1 MKPTR
6 KKLYTVISVSASVI
20 FWILVWAALSWQ
32 IDSKFLLPSPIDAV
46 SALGNMLFTLPFWQI
61 IGASVLRILVAILI
75 SLLLGTLIA
84 TLTAKLEAANT
95 LFAPLM
101 TVIKATPVASF
112 IILAILW
119 IDRNTLPAFI
129 TMLIVIPIVWSNV
142 SAGING
148 VDKKLLEVAKIYRF
162 PLSKRIFKIY
172 VPSTMPYF
180 LAACRAS
187 LGMAWKAGIAAEVL
201 CTPKQAIGTQIYFS
215 KTYMETTELFAW
227 TLAVII
233 LSVIIE
239 KILISG
245 LLSLTR
251 KLHVSNTEVK

>member
-1 MKPTR
+1 MKLAR
-6 KKLYTVISVSASVI
+6 KKLYNIISVSASVI
-20 FWILVWAALSWQ
+20 FWILVWAALAWQ
-32 IDSKFLLPSPIDAV
+32 IDSDFLLPSPIDAA
-46 SALGNMLFTLPFWQI
+46 SALWSMLFTASFWQI
-61 IGASVLRILVAILI
+61 IGASILRILAAILI
-75 SLLLGTLIA
+75 SLVLGSLMAMI
-84 TLTAKLEAANT
+84 TAKLDTADA

-142 SAGING
+142 SAGIKG
-148 VDKKLLEVAKIYRF
+148 VDKKLLEVAKIYKF
-162 PLSKRIFKIY
+162 PPSKRIFKIY

-215 KTYMETTELFAW
+215 KTYMETPELFAW

-239 KILISG
+239 KLLISG

-251 KLHVSNTEVK
+251 KLHVSTAEVK

>member
-1 MKPTR
+1 MKLAR
-6 KKLYTVISVSASVI
+6 KKLYNIISVSASVI
-20 FWILVWAALSWQ
+20 FWILVWAALAWQ
-32 IDSKFLLPSPIDAV
+32 IDSDFLLPSPIDAA
-46 SALGNMLFTLPFWQI
+46 SALWSMLFTASFWQI
-61 IGASVLRILVAILI
+61 ISASILRILVAILI
-75 SLLLGTLIA
+75 SLVLGTLMSTI
-84 TLTAKLEAANT
+84 TAKLDTADA

-142 SAGING
+142 SAGIKG
-148 VDKKLLEVAKIYRF
+148 VDKKLLEVAKIYKF

-215 KTYMETTELFAW
+215 KTYMETPELFAW

-239 KILISG
+239 KLLISG

-251 KLHVSNTEVK
+251 KLHVSTAEVK

>member
-1 MKPTR
+1 MKLAH
-6 KKLYTVISVSASVI
+6 KKLYNIISVSASVI
-20 FWILVWAALSWQ
+20 FWILVWAALAWQ
-32 IDSKFLLPSPIDAV
+32 IDSDFLLPSPIDAA
-46 SALGNMLFTLPFWQI
+46 SALWSMLFTASFWQI
-61 IGASVLRILVAILI
+61 ISASILRILVAILI
-75 SLLLGTLIA
+75 SLVLGSLMAMI
-84 TLTAKLEAANT
+84 TAKLDTADA

-142 SAGING
+142 SAGIKG
-148 VDKKLLEVAKIYRF
+148 VDKKLLEVAKIYKF
-162 PLSKRIFKIY
+162 PPSKRIFKIY

-215 KTYMETTELFAW
+215 KTYMETPELFAW

-239 KILISG
+239 KLLISG

-251 KLHVSNTEVK
+251 KLHVSTAEVK

>member
-1 MKPTR
+1 MKLAR
-6 KKLYTVISVSASVI
+6 KKLYNIISVSASVI
-20 FWILVWAALSWQ
+20 FWILVWAALAWQ
-32 IDSKFLLPSPIDAV
+32 IDSDFLLPSPIDAA
-46 SALGNMLFTLPFWQI
+46 SALWSMLFTASFWQI
-61 IGASVLRILVAILI
+61 ISASILRILVAILI
-75 SLLLGTLIA
+75 SLVLGTLMSTI
-84 TLTAKLEAANT
+84 TAKLDTADA

-142 SAGING
+142 SAGIKG
-148 VDKKLLEVAKIYRF
+148 VDKKLLEVAKIYKF

-215 KTYMETTELFAW
+215 KTYMETPELFAW

-239 KILISG
+239 KLLISG

-251 KLHVSNTEVK
+251 KLHVSTTEVK

>member
-1 MKPTR
+1 MKLSR
-6 KKLYTVISVSASVI
+6 KKIYTMISVSASVI
-20 FWILVWAALSWQ
+20 FWILVWAVLSWQ
-32 IDSKFLLPSPIDAV
+32 INSEFLLPSPIDA
-46 SALGNMLFTLPFWQI
+46 ALSMWNMLFTVSFWQI
-61 IGASVLRILVAILI
+61 IGASILRILLAILL
-75 SLLLGTLIA
+75 SLVLGTLIA
-84 TLTAKLEAANT
+84 TLTANIQTADT

-142 SAGING
+142 SAGIKG
-148 VDKKLLEVAKIYRF
+148 VDKKLLEVAKIYNF
-162 PLSKRIFKIY
+162 SISKRIFKIY

-239 KILISG
+239 KLLISG
-245 LLSLTR
+245 LLSITR
-251 KLHVSNTEVK
+251 KLHVSNEEVK

>member
-6 KKLYTVISVSASVI
+6 KKLYSIISVSASVI

-32 IDSKFLLPSPIDAV
+32 IGSAFLLPYPIDTV
-46 SALGNMLFTLPFWQI
+46 SALWSMLFTLSFWHI
-61 IGASVLRILVAILI
+61 IGASILRILVAILI
-75 SLLLGTLIA
+75 SLLIGTLIA
-84 TLTAKLEAANT
+84 TLTAKLEAVDT

-142 SAGING
+142 SAGIKG
-148 VDKKLLEVAKIYRF
+148 VDNGLLEVAKIYRF
-162 PLSKRIFKIY
+162 PLSKR
-172 VPSTMPYF
+172 
-180 LAACRAS
+180 
-187 LGMAWKAGIAAEVL
+187 
-201 CTPKQAIGTQIYFS
+201 GTQIYFS

-239 KILISG
+239 KLLISG

-251 KLHVSNTEVK
+251 RLHASNEEVK